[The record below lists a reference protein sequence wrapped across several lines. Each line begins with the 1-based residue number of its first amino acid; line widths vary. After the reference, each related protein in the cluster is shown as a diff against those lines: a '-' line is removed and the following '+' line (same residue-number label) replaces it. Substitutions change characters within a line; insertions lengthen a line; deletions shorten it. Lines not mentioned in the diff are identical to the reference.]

1 MIWFVSKPLPPQ
13 TFVRLCRQ
21 WIIHG
26 NRALADYTSF
36 SKSIELNSV
45 RFFFL
50 IFVMFM
56 MFVVA
61 WCPVAQQ
68 RNAFAVAD
76 SDTVHMAVLYIRCT
90 VCITHEVPSCRHTR
104 LPVSHA
110 SIAKRH
116 RSTAI
121 FPVIHMHDWK
131 CLRKCHSLRGDIK
144 IREGTVSKPY
154 IYIYMYTGY
163 FRLAA

>member
-1 MIWFVSKPLPPQ
+1 MICIEAASTTNIRSTVSTMNNSWQ
-13 TFVRLCRQ
+13 QGTCRLHVIFKIN
-21 WIIHG
+21 WIEF
-26 NRALADYTSF
+26 RS
-36 SKSIELNSV
+36 
-45 RFFFL
+45 FFFL